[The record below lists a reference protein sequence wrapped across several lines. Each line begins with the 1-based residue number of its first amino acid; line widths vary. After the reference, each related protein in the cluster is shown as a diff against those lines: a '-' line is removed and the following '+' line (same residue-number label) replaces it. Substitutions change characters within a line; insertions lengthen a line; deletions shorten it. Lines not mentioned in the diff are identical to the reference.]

1 MFPFNYHGNGKA
13 QALDLAD
20 LTLQTCSLCW
30 GFRSSGSTAVCLHL
44 SQRQV
49 ADDLPWSISLF
60 WGTRGS
66 PRPCGCRDQRWA
78 LCLGHQSSMPV
89 WWSCQQIP
97 TWVLQAPPSPWGCL
111 STFLQTGGVGLGC
124 WGMWLWIQTPSL
136 GDPMGESRSCQG
148 LQPCWKPT
156 SPDMWYS
163 LGWWEWALIY
173 AIEWHPRRGSRAPVS
188 MSVGELWGS
197 AESPGPKEWPGP
209 LHGRRGMKKLG
220 HEERS
225 NILGPETRGG

>member
-49 ADDLPWSISLF
+49 VDDLPWSISLF

-89 WWSCQQIP
+89 WWSCQQVP

-111 STFLQTGGVGLGC
+111 STFLQIGGVGLGC

-148 LQPCWKPT
+148 SQPCWKPT

-173 AIEWHPRRGSRAPVS
+173 AMEWHPRRGSRAPVS

-209 LHGRRGMKKLG
+209 LHWRWGMKKLG